1 MSVCGHSAHC
11 RGLLLNRQSSWPGQL
26 DSPFR
31 GQFRNWKAVRWVCRR
46 TGNPYTQLV
55 LGCNFGRYPS
65 LNKPLLHCLLADF
78 FQKNGAKG
86 PQMLCKKKWVPSVPS
101 IFQLLEPVTGLSLV
115 FVQQGR
121 PVGWDSRN
129 YRRGEGSELAKS
141 NWGVH
146 FGHSPPEQA
155 KMDQNGRPWRTLHG
169 SSCVPGVSYVFL
181 DAA

>member
-1 MSVCGHSAHC
+1 
-11 RGLLLNRQSSWPGQL
+11 
-26 DSPFR
+26 
-31 GQFRNWKAVRWVCRR
+31 
-46 TGNPYTQLV
+46 
-55 LGCNFGRYPS
+55 
-65 LNKPLLHCLLADF
+65 
-78 FQKNGAKG
+78 
-86 PQMLCKKKWVPSVPS
+86 MLCKKKWVPSVPS

-155 KMDQNGRPWRTLHG
+155 KMDQNGRRWRTLHG
-169 SSCVPGVSYVFL
+169 SSCVPGVSYVFRVTL
-181 DAA
+181 HRAIGTVRIMDHVYVVVIMG